1 MSSYNIGNQQTY
13 QAARILG
20 AIDHNG
26 AMSSNYLGSAL
37 RFSDEDR
44 SFART
49 ASYVLAQVIP
59 TLAQT
64 LGPRTEVL
72 VHDLTLAPATI
83 VAIAQPITGRDVGGP
98 PTDLSLMMLASQR
111 GEGLVGYASTF
122 NGQTLRS
129 TSAFIR
135 TPSGQAVVALCINAD
150 VDDLTKAREAL
161 EHLTSMTPLFF
172 EGADQPLPT
181 ETFPSSVESLTDGMI
196 REQIASVGVPVE
208 LMKKK
213 HKLDV
218 VRRLRARGFFE
229 LKESVDLCAK
239 ALDVTRYTI
248 YNYLNQISQ
257 EEEDSGTD
265 ADLEQ
270 NVG

>member
-1 MSSYNIGNQQTY
+1 MSSYNIQNQQTGP
-13 QAARILG
+13 ATRNRG
-20 AIDHNG
+20 GIDHNG

-37 RFSDEDR
+37 RFTDEDR
-44 SFART
+44 AYART
-49 ASYVLAQVIP
+49 ASSVLSQVIP
-59 TLAQT
+59 TLAKT

-98 PTDLSLMMLASQR
+98 PTDLSLLMLASER
-111 GEGLVGYASTF
+111 GEGLVGYASKF

-135 TPSGQAVVALCINAD
+135 TPSGQAVVALCINSD

-161 EHLTSMTPLFF
+161 EHLTSMSPLYF

-196 REQIASVGVPVE
+196 REQIAFTGVPVE

-248 YNYLNQISQ
+248 YNYLNQIGQ
-257 EEEDSGTD
+257 EEEILK
-265 ADLEQ
+265 ANVDLEQ